1 MHHNFAFEL
10 CTLRAKFSFFYV
22 ASFFFIWFTFSFWY
36 SWKWKFLFC
45 FQNPQGN
52 TVWLESIIAVPAE
65 SFTGDFLDTER
76 VNGLSDYATQ
86 CGLNDYYISPE
97 EEGFCR
103 AAIVSLGSDFNGGA
117 LECECNMD
125 GSSDHSCAKIG
136 GQCKC
141 KENIMGRQCTR
152 CKPGF
157 FGYPECKE
165 CNCPPTA
172 TCNEETGKEITV
184 QNNVGKVLL
193 CIPTFQ
199 FSRWMYLCTPCDW
212 NRGESL

>member
-1 MHHNFAFEL
+1 M
-10 CTLRAKFSFFYV
+10 
-22 ASFFFIWFTFSFWY
+22 
-36 SWKWKFLFC
+36 
-45 FQNPQGN
+45 
-52 TVWLESIIAVPAE
+52 PAE

-103 AAIVSLGSDFNGGA
+103 AAIVSLGADFNGGA
-117 LECECNMD
+117 LECECNME

-157 FGYPECKE
+157 FGYPDCKE

-193 CIPTFQ
+193 YAYLLSNFLGECICAPHVTG
-199 FSRWMYLCTPCDW
+199 TDENPCSQCEENTYGYDPITGCQECDCMTEGTV
-212 NRGESL
+212 NGSMSCALESGFC

>member
-1 MHHNFAFEL
+1 M
-10 CTLRAKFSFFYV
+10 
-22 ASFFFIWFTFSFWY
+22 
-36 SWKWKFLFC
+36 
-45 FQNPQGN
+45 
-52 TVWLESIIAVPAE
+52 PAE

-117 LECECNMD
+117 LECECNME
-125 GSSDHSCAKIG
+125 GSLDHSCAKIG

-157 FGYPECKE
+157 FGYPDCKE

-193 CIPTFQ
+193 YAYYLLSNFLGECICAPHVTG
-199 FSRWMYLCTPCDW
+199 TDENPCSQCEENTYGYDPITGCQECDCMIEGTV
-212 NRGESL
+212 NGNMSCALESGFC

>member
-1 MHHNFAFEL
+1 MYKKCDFAPV
-10 CTLRAKFSFFYV
+10 CSTVKMKVSF
-22 ASFFFIWFTFSFWY
+22 
-36 SWKWKFLFC
+36 LL
-45 FQNPQGN
+45 QNPQGN

-103 AAIVSLGSDFNGGA
+103 AAIVSLGADFNGGA
-117 LECECNMD
+117 LECECNME
-125 GSSDHSCAKIG
+125 GSLDHSCAKIG

-157 FGYPECKE
+157 FGYPDCKE

-184 QNNVGKVLL
+184 QPKISIKVFL
-193 CIPTFQ
+193 CIYRMSQQVLDMYGTRISNLQKIQITF
-199 FSRWMYLCTPCDW
+199 MYCTLTKY
-212 NRGESL
+212 SQIFTIVF